1 MNILFLDAYFEP
13 EQTSFTQLEAD
24 LIKCLLSGDNRIDI
38 ICPTPTRG
46 ITDEVRKKYKNKK
59 YEAVSDNVF
68 VRRFSAPNEGKNPII
83 RALRYFWCNFRTLTV
98 GKKHKNTDIVFSNST
113 PPTQG
118 FIAAKV
124 AKRLNKPFVYNLQD
138 IFPDSLVN
146 AGMTNKGSFLYK
158 IGRKIED
165 YTYKNADKIIVISE
179 SFKKNIMEKGVPA
192 EKITVIP
199 NWVDTEKI
207 KPVSRN
213 DNTLFEE
220 FGIDRD
226 KFIALYAGN
235 FGASQ
240 GTDVILNAA
249 ELLKSQTD
257 IQFVLFGGGSEFPKA
272 KKTIDEKKLTNV
284 IINPLLPAERIS
296 EVYSIGDVA
305 LITCKA
311 GVGGAGMPSKTWNI
325 MACGTPIIASFDTD
339 SELAKIL
346 KFSNAGICIEPE
358 NYKALSDAITKAKNN
373 SFKFSNGRDY
383 VLNNADKHIC
393 LKKYADVIN
402 KSTDKS

>member
-1 MNILFLDAYFEP
+1 MRIFYCSAYYAP
-13 EQTSFTQLEAD
+13 EKVAGINLCEDLLELMSFSENTVFFFSPVP
-24 LIKCLLSGDNRIDI
+24 C
-38 ICPTPTRG
+38 RG
-46 ITDEVRKKYKNKK
+46 ITDDIRQKYKSFLRDEKKYNNKVNIHRISIYK
-59 YEAVSDNVF
+59 
-68 VRRFSAPNEGKNPII
+68 EGKNSIL
-83 RALRYFWCNFRTLTV
+83 RALRYFLLEFAFLFKGIFNKYDLIFAQ
-98 GKKHKNTDIVFSNST
+98 ST
-113 PPTQG
+113 PPIHG
-118 FIAAKV
+118 FFSAV
-124 AKRLNKPFVYNLQD
+124 TKRIRNKPFIYNLQD

-146 AGMTNKGSFLYK
+146 AGMTNEGSFLYK

-192 EKITVIP
+192 EKIAVIP

-207 KPVSRN
+207 KPVSREN
-213 DNTLFEE
+213 NTLFEE

-226 KFIALYAGN
+226 KFIVLYAGN

-257 IQFVLFGGGSEFPKA
+257 IQFVLFGGGSEFEKA
-272 KKTIDEKKLTNV
+272 KNTVAEKNLTNV
-284 IINPLLPAERIS
+284 IINPLLPVERIS

-339 SELAKIL
+339 SELAEIL
-346 KFSNAGICIEPE
+346 KSSNAGICVEPE

-393 LKKYADVIN
+393 LKKYAEIIIC
-402 KSTDKS
+402 

>member
-24 LIKCLLSGDNRIDI
+24 LIEYLVSSGNRIDI

-46 ITDEVRKKYKNKK
+46 ITDEVRRKYKNKK
-59 YEAVSDNVF
+59 YEAISDNVF
-68 VRRFSAPNEGKNPII
+68 VHRFSATNEGKNPII
-83 RALRYFWCNFRTLTV
+83 RALRYFWCNFRTLAV
-98 GKKHKNTDIVFSNST
+98 GKKYKNTDIVFSNST

-124 AKRLNKPFVYNLQD
+124 AKRLNKPFIYNLQD

-146 AGMTNKGSFLYK
+146 AGMTKKGSFLYK
-158 IGRKIED
+158 IGRRIED

-192 EKITVIP
+192 EKIAVIP
-199 NWVDTEKI
+199 NWVDTVKI
-207 KPVSRN
+207 KPVNRE

-226 KFIALYAGN
+226 KFIVLYAGN

-339 SELAKIL
+339 SGLAEIL
-346 KFSNAGICIEPE
+346 KSSNAGICVEPE
-358 NYKALSDAITKAKNN
+358 NYKALADTIIEYKNN
-373 SFKFSNGRDY
+373 NLKFSSGRDY

-393 LKKYADVIN
+393 LKKYATTIQSLLN
-402 KSTDKS
+402 G